1 LSIGRSN
8 ETTDRVTSA
17 GLARFSG
24 MAPHSDALTETLVLR
39 LVQQLSVGHPTHW
52 VAVQEVAERTD
63 LQRDVVDAVVRKAV
77 GRGCM
82 LAEGEPP
89 HRVTLRP
96 VGGRPVDLADFRR
109 RS

>member
-1 LSIGRSN
+1 
-8 ETTDRVTSA
+8 
-17 GLARFSG
+17 
-24 MAPHSDALTETLVLR
+24 MATHSDALTETLVLR

-96 VGGRPVDLADFRR
+96 VGGRPLSGRSATRPISVRPVDLADFRR
-109 RS
+109 HS